1 MDKEKSNEKDLN
13 YPLKLWVL
21 TLFITTVLYSLCCV
35 YNADLNGS
43 WSKAPGILFGL
54 IILGFWLLGLGFIF
68 ALPALIVVWSLYRG
82 YILLTKSA
90 LLDYIITVLLSI
102 ISVFVSFKLLLG
114 SFDFD
119 RLSILYSIA
128 IPIAAA
134 VLYVRQKR
142 KQHKTITASLK
153 TINTE

>member
-1 MDKEKSNEKDLN
+1 MVAGVKPWHSIWVN
-13 YPLKLWVL
+13 YFWFLV
-21 TLFITTVLYSLCCV
+21 T
-35 YNADLNGS
+35 G
-43 WSKAPGILFGL
+43 PGFY
-54 IILGFWLLGLGFIF
+54 FC
-68 ALPALIVVWSLYRG
+68 ASCIVAWSLYRG